1 MNMTEQIFS
10 LIPFPN
16 SNIPDIQI
24 NGRVR
29 RENGQLGIQ
38 YTITGA
44 TEKILWSE
52 PSASPMRKDGLWSA
66 TCFEF
71 FMALPGD
78 PQYWEFN
85 VSPSGDWNV
94 YHMNAYRRVGFSQ
107 ETSIQQLRFDVKN
120 EPGLVSLNTSVDVSL
135 LVSEG
140 QSLQLGI
147 SCVVQSIDHDESY
160 WALVHPHPTPDF
172 HLRQSFILQI

>member
-10 LIPFPN
+10 LIPFSN

-29 RENGQLGIQ
+29 RENGQLDIQ
-38 YTITGA
+38 YTITGE

-52 PSASPMRKDGLWSA
+52 RSASPMRKDGLWSA

-71 FMALPGD
+71 FVALPED

-85 VSPSGDWNV
+85 VAPSGDWNV
-94 YHMNAYRRVGFSQ
+94 YRMDGYRRVGFR
-107 ETSIQQLRFDVKN
+107 EEASIQRLLLDLKN
-120 EPGLVSLNTSVDVSL
+120 ELGLVSLNTSVDVSL
-135 LVSEG
+135 LVTEN
-140 QSLQLGI
+140 QSLQVGI
-147 SCVVQSIDHDESY
+147 SCVVQSIDHAESY

-172 HLRQSFILQI
+172 HLRQSFIIQI